1 MCKVVKG
8 RMHRTE
14 VNMDTLQ
21 GAPPPGCHSVY
32 GIATPTGPLNYDE
45 LVVYDEAA
53 ILPWLKVTYEFT
65 KTAAVDAAV
74 PAESMPD
81 VAPTTVEAEPE
92 PQPGSATHPAGGR
105 GTPGAPPHPRVPCP
119 FLSLCCAVEPK

>member
-1 MCKVVKG
+1 MRKVVKG

-45 LVVYDEAA
+45 LVVYAEEAA
-53 ILPWLKVTYEFT
+53 LPVHLIVY
-65 KTAAVDAAV
+65 
-74 PAESMPD
+74 SL
-81 VAPTTVEAEPE
+81 PE
-92 PQPGSATHPAGGR
+92 
-105 GTPGAPPHPRVPCP
+105 
-119 FLSLCCAVEPK
+119 